1 MGDATDCKFQRACL
15 VFFPVEWVQKSKQTE
30 NLLETEFAVVSCGT
44 RGLRSTRHGSSSMK
58 AVCTPA
64 WRPAHELGR
73 ASRAERRCS
82 LKAVLARPSELQF
95 KPFYL
100 DLYLERVTFSE
111 LLLPVRSHR
120 RHRIT
125 SSRRIQALIKDRKSV
140 V

>member
-1 MGDATDCKFQRACL
+1 
-15 VFFPVEWVQKSKQTE
+15 
-30 NLLETEFAVVSCGT
+30 
-44 RGLRSTRHGSSSMK
+44 MK

-125 SSRRIQALIKDRKSV
+125 SSRRIQALINNTYLASLRSLHSSPRFTG
-140 V
+140 